1 MATLEQAIA
10 IAVAAHAGQTDR
22 GGHPYVLHPL
32 RLMFNAGRAADRIVA
47 VLHDVVEDTA
57 VTLQDLRAAGFDE
70 TIVTAVAAL
79 TRRKDSGEDYL
90 DYVRR
95 AVQDPIARRVKRLDL
110 MDNMDTRRL
119 PHITEK
125 DIARLNRYRRA
136 LEIIAQIEND

>member
-1 MATLEQAIA
+1 M
-10 IAVAAHAGQTDR
+10 
-22 GGHPYVLHPL
+22 
-32 RLMFNAGRAADRIVA
+32 
-47 VLHDVVEDTA
+47 
-57 VTLQDLRAAGFDE
+57 QDLRAAGFDE

-95 AVQDPIARRVKRLDL
+95 AVQHPIARRVKRLDL

-136 LEIIAQIEND
+136 LEIVAQIEND

>member
-1 MATLEQAIA
+1 MATLERAIA
-10 IAVAAHAGQTDR
+10 IAVAAHAGQVDR
-22 GGHPYVLHPL
+22 GGQPYVLHPL

-79 TRRKDSGEDYL
+79 TRRKDGGEDYL

-95 AVQDPIARRVKRLDL
+95 AVQDPVARRVKRLDL

-136 LEIIAQIEND
+136 LEIIAQIEDS